1 MNLKFSFE
9 NYPVQK
15 KKKSLFIIWTFTVHE
30 SLKIFDIFFIGFLS
44 IRWRLDDLACKSFL
58 FNIGKQQMIQT
69 GRWFRVVSRVRSVC
83 VCGFTG
89 VSALR
94 ACKHS
99 LFASQRFQSSLVGKL
114 VSTRGPYVTWSSVTK
129 HQSKMALLVQQCSAG
144 CRRIKKKKTKKT
156 KKQKR
161 NKKQFVINRPL
172 KKQTIRGRKSNG
184 CSAHHSV
191 G

>member
-1 MNLKFSFE
+1 M
-9 NYPVQK
+9 
-15 KKKSLFIIWTFTVHE
+15 HE
-30 SLKIFDIFFIGFLS
+30 SLKIFDFFFIGFLS

-69 GRWFRVVSRVRSVC
+69 GQWFRVVSRVQSVC

-144 CRRIKKKKTKKT
+144 CRRILEKKEKKKTKN
-156 KKQKR
+156 QKR
-161 NKKQFVINRPL
+161 NKKQFVINRPF
-172 KKQTIRGRKSNG
+172 KKTSKKKTIRGRKSNG